1 MAARKQNGE
10 HPRLDTATL
19 QGDVRDAILAWLR
32 MAPDPWEKMSTEQ
45 QRETIERGE
54 TLAEYL
60 VVECVRL
67 VSAKG
72 FPTVAGK
79 LVKAQ
84 IKDAMQ
90 LQVDVSRHD
99 LQRLMVID
107 NVGRPVVLVIAAPDM
122 FAGEKGPPTTSLE
135 KRLGL

>member
-1 MAARKQNGE
+1 MATSKKNGE

-32 MAPDPWEKMSTEQ
+32 MAPDPWERMTADQ
-45 QRETIERGE
+45 QRETIDRGE

-72 FPTVAGK
+72 FPTIAGK
-79 LVKAQ
+79 LVKCQ

-90 LQVDVSRHD
+90 LQVDASRHD
-99 LQRLMVID
+99 VQRLQVID
-107 NVGRPVVLVIAAPDM
+107 NVGRPVVLVIAAPEL